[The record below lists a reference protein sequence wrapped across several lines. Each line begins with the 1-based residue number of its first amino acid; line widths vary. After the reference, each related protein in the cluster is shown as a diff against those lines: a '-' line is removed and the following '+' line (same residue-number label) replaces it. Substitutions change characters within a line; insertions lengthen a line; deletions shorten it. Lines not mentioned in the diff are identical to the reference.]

1 PIFGIDIA
9 VQKART
15 ALLFSHPAAAA
26 ELSAAGA
33 GSSVSAMQSLIPGA
47 LTDAR
52 AYTSRTVANLAR
64 PFLPDGIQGPLAGP
78 LSKPYSPWSP
88 FADGLQLDLV
98 ISRLVANLPGPV
110 PGDCTSLTR
119 ARNGI
124 QIFAGGE
131 PIYRGATLVGAIGVS
146 GDGVDQDDM

>member
-1 PIFGIDIA
+1 
-9 VQKART
+9 
-15 ALLFSHPAAAA
+15 
-26 ELSAAGA
+26 
-33 GSSVSAMQSLIPGA
+33 
-47 LTDAR
+47 
-52 AYTSRTVANLAR
+52 
-64 PFLPDGIQGPLAGP
+64 
-78 LSKPYSPWSP
+78 SKPYSQWSP

-146 GDGVDQDDM
+146 GDGGDQDDMIGFVGLANAAPHLASGVGNAPAAMRADQIAVPGGQLRYTSCPVAPFLDSDASDVCTGL